1 MGHGAGQLKS
11 KILPNLPTTPGVQQ
25 VMDTRADVSSHNTWL
40 DITGDLGFTGLIL
53 FVLVFVVTMIGFIRP
68 RWAQTKELSTTL
80 AVMMLPVFTSSLFLP
95 LFNNKLAWSLIGLS
109 AALQVPSWG
118 TRWRGYL
125 SAGHRAA
132 LPAGPRIL
140 CRPFRARPPRPTP
153 PRSTP
158 HRPTPPRPT
167 PPRPTPRAMRSGP
180 SPPWPG
186 GTCGSHAGSG

>member
-1 MGHGAGQLKS
+1 M
-11 KILPNLPTTPGVQQ
+11 
-25 VMDTRADVSSHNTWL
+25 SSHNTWL

-53 FVLVFVVTMIGFIRP
+53 FVVVFVVTMIGFIRP

-80 AVMMLPVFTSSLFLP
+80 AVMMLPVFTSSMFLP

-125 SAGHRAA
+125 SAGHQAA
-132 LPAGPRIL
+132 LPAGTPDRSPRL
-140 CRPFRARPPRPTP
+140 VQDRARPR
-153 PRSTP
+153 R
-158 HRPTPPRPT
+158 RDPPRP
-167 PPRPTPRAMRSGP
+167 RPRATRCGP